1 MKDAWKKFWIALGV
15 IAIIWL
21 ISFFLSNI
29 LGFTENSSGDR
40 IAVIPIVGVLTSS
53 ETDSAFLSESIASSA
68 TIVNFIEQAEKDPSI
83 KGIILEINS
92 PGGTVLAG
100 KDVAEAVKNTKKPTV
115 ALIKDVGASG
125 AYWVA
130 SAADKIVAD
139 DMSITGSVGVTS
151 SYLEFSGLMGKY
163 GIGYEEIKAGKYKE
177 EGSPFRKLSSEE
189 REDLQKKINKIQ
201 AYFLNEVKKNR
212 NLDDKTIEELKD
224 AKVYLG
230 IEAYDLKLVDYL
242 GGKDLAINVT
252 KDLARIKEAN
262 LVKYEEKKGLLD
274 VLGRLST
281 SAFYNIGR
289 GIGAEMLLTER
300 LANQLEIRA

>member
-1 MKDAWKKFWIALGV
+1 MNDARKKFWIALAV

-21 ISFFLSNI
+21 VSFSLSNL
-29 LGFTENSSGDR
+29 LGFTETSSGDK
-40 IAVIPIVGVLTSS
+40 IVIISIVGVLTTS
-53 ETDSAFLSESIASSA
+53 ETDSTLFSESTASSA
-68 TIVNFIEQAEKDPSI
+68 SIVNFIEQADKDESV

-100 KDVAEAVKNTKKPTV
+100 KEVAESVKKTKKPTV
-115 ALIKDVGASG
+115 ALIREVGASG

-151 SYLEFSGLMGKY
+151 SYLEFSGLMEKY
-163 GIGYEEIKAGKYKE
+163 GVSYEELKAGKYKE
-177 EGSPFRKLSSEE
+177 EGSPYRKLSPEE
-189 REDLQKKINKIQ
+189 RDDLQEKINKIQ
-201 AYFLNEVKKNR
+201 TYFLNEVKKNR
-212 NLDDKTIEELKD
+212 NLDDKTVEELKD

-252 KDLARIKEAN
+252 KDLARIREAN
-262 LVKYEEKKGLLD
+262 VVKYEEKKGLLD

-281 SAFYNIGR
+281 AAFYNIGR

-300 LANQLEIRA
+300 ITNQLEIRA